1 MILFAFFFFSFYFF
15 YSFPGG
21 RYGSGISSSGYL
33 SEPEP
38 RGYSDRSATFDSRRR
53 LRGKEND
60 FSTSTMPR
68 KWVVFSFLSCE
79 QNAYLTAYKD
89 HWNES
94 TFSMM
99 IAHCSLVYLFRNG
112 PLKYSSDVYKNQ
124 PGRIEDYEPGRS
136 SIADKE
142 AKEVRKN
149 FNYSFC
155 YLIEIFR

>member
-1 MILFAFFFFSFYFF
+1 
-15 YSFPGG
+15 
-21 RYGSGISSSGYL
+21 
-33 SEPEP
+33 
-38 RGYSDRSATFDSRRR
+38 
-53 LRGKEND
+53 
-60 FSTSTMPR
+60 
-68 KWVVFSFLSCE
+68 
-79 QNAYLTAYKD
+79 
-89 HWNES
+89 
-94 TFSMM
+94 MM